1 MEQTVIGLLTLLALV
16 LVGVLGQQYTKQQ
29 AQITFLRE
37 TLTEFMNKTT
47 EYVSAQNDANEAVIA
62 TLEKDEEMFSLHR
75 EAVMALAKH
84 VEHLDGKVQEIN
96 NLVVRQNDSLT

>member
-29 AQITFLRE
+29 SQINFLRE

-47 EYVSAQNDANEAVIA
+47 EYVSAQNDANEAVIH
-62 TLEKDEEMFSLHR
+62 TLEKDEEYIQNSSR
-75 EAVMALAKH
+75 AITALAAH
-84 VEHLDGKVQEIN
+84 VSYLDGEI
-96 NLVVRQNDSLT
+96 QKKCKGDT